1 MTQILHNWCVVRTDF
16 LGDANHEVS
25 TRRKLIHSEV
35 GIVKQAMAV
44 DFVADSMGL
53 AWVIQ
58 KTIGSTD
65 LQNQL
70 NCQDP

>member
-1 MTQILHNWCVVRTDF
+1 MHSRTDF
-16 LGDANHEVS
+16 LGDANHDVS
-25 TRRKLIHSEV
+25 TRHNLLHSEA
-35 GIVKQAMAV
+35 GIVMQATAV
-44 DFVADSMGL
+44 DFVADNMGL